1 MEIIYKNIEDLK
13 EYENNPRI
21 NNSAVD
27 YVSKSIEQ
35 FGFRI
40 PIVIDKNNTIV
51 CGHARYKAC
60 KNLDI
65 YKIPCVIINDLTQ
78 EQIKAFR
85 LIDNKSSEQAS
96 WDFKKL
102 ELEIKSF
109 EKKDNINIK
118 EFKFQSKQDEFFNN
132 DIKQGKF
139 EEQEDNEEYNDFVNK
154 FKEEHTTDDCYTPTN
169 IYDAVVKFVE
179 NEYKV
184 DKKDFIRPFYP
195 GGDYRSYKYKKS
207 DIVVDNPP
215 FSIYSEI
222 VNFYT
227 ENNIKFFLFA
237 PGLTFLSTK
246 NKNATYIINMNG
258 ITYQNGANV
267 CTNFVT
273 NLDKNDVTIRT
284 ANELAKELKRINE
297 LNTRKI
303 NKITKYDIPKN
314 VIGVSDIV
322 KESRRIE
329 DLFIRKKEFEFVDYL
344 YKNDETKIKQFGT
357 KLIVC
362 DKVLDRMKSLKY
374 NSEEEEK
381 EEEVVILRFN
391 NEQEEILKRLNKN
404 NDLNK

>member
-40 PIVIDKNNTIV
+40 PIVIDKDDTIV

-60 KNLDI
+60 KKLDI
-65 YKIPCVIINDLTQ
+65 YKIPCVIINDLTE

-118 EFKFQSKQDEFFNN
+118 EFNFVSKQDEFFNN

-154 FKEEHTTDDCYTPTN
+154 FKEKHTTDDCYTPTN

-184 DKKDFIRPFYP
+184 DKKNFVRPFYP
-195 GGDYRSYKYKKS
+195 GGDYRNYKYKKN

-222 VNFYT
+222 VNYYT
-227 ENNIKFFLFA
+227 ENNIKFFIFG
-237 PGLTFLSTK
+237 PGLTILSTK
-246 NKNATYIINMNG
+246 NRNVTYII
-258 ITYQNGANV
+258 IFCEIAYQNGAKVN
-267 CTNFVT
+267 TSFVT
-273 NLDKNDVTIRT
+273 NLDKNDVVIRT
-284 ANELAKELKRINE
+284 ANEFAKELKRINQI
-297 LNTRKI
+297 NTRKI
-303 NKITKYDIPKN
+303 NKLTKYDIPKN
-314 VIGVSDIV
+314 VIGVSGIQ
-322 KESRRIE
+322 KGTRGKE
-329 DLFIRKKEFEFVDYL
+329 DLFIKKEEFEFVDYL

-374 NSEEEEK
+374 NSQEEEE
-381 EEEVVILRFN
+381 EVILKFN
-391 NEQEEILKRLNKN
+391 NEQEEILKRLNKKN
-404 NDLNK
+404 NVLNK